1 VFVTKL
7 DDDLAL
13 KKAADFMGE
22 VFIFAVAGAAVAYE
36 VNVSK
41 AKDDAKAAATKAE
54 KEAMAAQFKALG
66 GALRDNTDRLA
77 ALEAHLQR
85 LEEQQQKQ
93 QQRER
98 TTRARWWPFA
108 MQVV

>member
-66 GALRDNTDRLA
+66 GALRDNSDRLA

-85 LEEQQQKQ
+85 LEEQQQQ